1 RRTHC
6 TLSYSS
12 AHPPPLASFPTRRS
26 SDLEGQVQHV
36 APRFRSIADAVDLE
50 DAREALVDA
59 VDHVADELPREP
71 MDAARPT
78 RVVAPA
84 DDHGPALDGD
94 ADLRIEAALER
105 TPGTLDA

>member
-84 DDHGPALDGD
+84 EDRKSTRLNSSHQISSYAVFS
-94 ADLRIEAALER
+94 LRKK
-105 TPGTLDA
+105 